1 MGCTVTVTRSK
12 LVRNIAEE
20 REEFSQNNSMA
31 EEGDR
36 ESDKI
41 SNVVQDMQEE
51 RNEQSPRTVADF
63 SWLSC
68 NKAEQSAAQKQK
80 ALRLE

>member
-1 MGCTVTVTRSK
+1 MGCTVTRSK
-12 LVRNIAEE
+12 MTKDIAEG
-20 REEFSQNNSMA
+20 REEFSQNKCMA

-36 ESDKI
+36 ETTKL

-51 RNEQSPRTVADF
+51 HSKPATRTVADF

-68 NKAEQSAAQKQK
+68 NTAEHSAAQKRK